1 MASPSYTPWL
11 SLADSELTVENVHEH
26 LDALQDDLWVAAAC
40 HDRLVDDVEV
50 QQALLNIGLQ
60 RTSQAV
66 QRCKDALNLP
76 SADCESPES
85 LQLDAAVAYFQDLPI
100 DAQLCR
106 LHGLLLGRQHRLVTY
121 VEMCKDIP
129 DDFGDSADEDAEW
142 EDDPWAESSGGQR
155 ASKEALNFPVTLSAF
170 LTSDLLQSACYIA
183 IQALFPSLRV
193 LLDRHGADL
202 WPYRFTIYD
211 SFPAH
216 VDPSQYRDFLPR
228 VSPTEDA
235 ELPPSWRHAK
245 LEVDPSHILII
256 NASADALGIV
266 PSVYSASSAQDAC
279 LTSGELSAWYIRR
292 VETIMLSTGIM
303 DFALAVIQH
312 GASQGVPE
320 LDELGE
326 DLSLLT
332 RLVYDAP
339 GAGDADE
346 EWTMERWKSMEPATI
361 VRAYTAHSTA
371 ESLPNDILHLV
382 MPYLYVLESRAERSG
397 NPNPRLHTDL
407 LYDFILTA
415 PLEHVASI
423 FEASKPTSSASQRVI
438 KDDEDMARL
447 ALACLYGSNSLDEWP
462 TMSRI
467 FEYLMIF
474 FKPLPISSLSRAL
487 DILDVHLES
496 GEILSRW
503 SVPAPFSWFLQSRN
517 NVSEQRAW
525 ANRMARRAGGSNDEL
540 TTLEDWEWLLE
551 DMLKLAGKG
560 DSELRGAFG
569 LLSVNEVIRIF
580 FSGLLSTA
588 RFDVANIMLRQN
600 RHVSSLTPQTIEEI
614 CLTSSREFY
623 DNANSG
629 NYKVGDMK
637 SAYDCLEVPALS
649 EQIAKE
655 REFIEATSRLSSFN
669 VMSRPGIPISPIE
682 IRLTKDRLSLVS
694 RLLVSNY
701 DAYKH
706 AEVILDLV
714 YMLGFRG
721 DVVAEVKTLAML
733 ADAALQSEDFDRA
746 YATSERMVKTVLDMR
761 HTNISDQKVKE
772 ASEVCWVACYQLGRH
787 PEFEAIDQKMVLLGR
802 SLELCPPEQLHE
814 VLSAWSRLEK
824 EDIDL
829 RETRL
834 MEREALGGRVV
845 PQKRAAAVMSGESR
859 QPSLRSRLADFHLP
873 ATPLLN
879 TPDAAALASKTFKS
893 VAANFPFSRGRPM
906 SDWGSESNRS
916 DSRTRDGD
924 SDVSAQ
930 ATRVFSKGIG
940 WLLGADEEQT

>member
-1 MASPSYTPWL
+1 MASPSYTSWL
-11 SLADSELTVENVHEH
+11 SLVDSELTVENVHEH

-40 HDRLVDDVEV
+40 HDRLVNDVEV
-50 QQALLNIGLQ
+50 QQALLRIGLQ

-106 LHGLLLGRQHRLVTY
+106 LHGLLLGRQYRLVTY

-129 DDFGDSADEDAEW
+129 DDFGVSTDEDAEW

-155 ASKEALNFPVTLSAF
+155 VSKEALNFPVAPSAFLNFPVALSAF
-170 LTSDLLQSACYIA
+170 LTSELVPSACYIT
-183 IQALFPSLRV
+183 IQALFPSLCV

-202 WPYRFTIYD
+202 WSYRFTIYD

-216 VDPSQYRDFLPR
+216 VDPSQYRDLLPR
-228 VSPTEDA
+228 VSSAEDA
-235 ELPPSWRHAK
+235 ESPPSWRHAK
-245 LEVDPSHILII
+245 LELDPSQILII
-256 NASADALGIV
+256 NASAAALGIALN
-266 PSVYSASSAQDAC
+266 VYSAPSAQDVC
-279 LTSGELSAWYIRR
+279 LTSGELSDWYIRR

-339 GAGDADE
+339 GADE
-346 EWTMERWKSMEPATI
+346 EWTMERWKSMEPAVI

-423 FEASKPTSSASQRVI
+423 FEASKPTSPASQRVI

-467 FEYLMIF
+467 FECLPAWDMSNYQDYNEDIADTTIASLGDFVTPTIARPRCTPSDLMIF

-503 SVPAPFSWFLQSRN
+503 NVPAHFSWFLQSRN
-517 NVSEQRAW
+517 NVNEQRAW
-525 ANRMARRAGGSNDEL
+525 ANRMARRAGGSTDEL
-540 TTLEDWEWLLE
+540 KTLEDWEWLLE

-588 RFDVANIMLRQN
+588 SKR
-600 RHVSSLTPQTIEEI
+600 VS
-614 CLTSSREFY
+614 
-623 DNANSG
+623 
-629 NYKVGDMK
+629 
-637 SAYDCLEVPALS
+637 
-649 EQIAKE
+649 
-655 REFIEATSRLSSFN
+655 
-669 VMSRPGIPISPIE
+669 
-682 IRLTKDRLSLVS
+682 
-694 RLLVSNY
+694 
-701 DAYKH
+701 
-706 AEVILDLV
+706 
-714 YMLGFRG
+714 
-721 DVVAEVKTLAML
+721 
-733 ADAALQSEDFDRA
+733 
-746 YATSERMVKTVLDMR
+746 
-761 HTNISDQKVKE
+761 
-772 ASEVCWVACYQLGRH
+772 
-787 PEFEAIDQKMVLLGR
+787 
-802 SLELCPPEQLHE
+802 LC
-814 VLSAWSRLEK
+814 
-824 EDIDL
+824 
-829 RETRL
+829 
-834 MEREALGGRVV
+834 
-845 PQKRAAAVMSGESR
+845 
-859 QPSLRSRLADFHLP
+859 
-873 ATPLLN
+873 
-879 TPDAAALASKTFKS
+879 S
-893 VAANFPFSRGRPM
+893 VF
-906 SDWGSESNRS
+906 
-916 DSRTRDGD
+916 
-924 SDVSAQ
+924 V
-930 ATRVFSKGIG
+930 
-940 WLLGADEEQT
+940 